1 MMFDLI
7 VPCFNPAPGWEKMF
21 VYHLHKLKIELSKTN
36 FPLFQVFL
44 INDGSFKNFDSR
56 EINSV
61 KKAAI
66 PIRVIENGKN
76 YGKGYSLRK
85 GTELANSPYTVYT
98 DLDFP
103 FGTESIV
110 EILMNLE
117 KGYDIVLGAR
127 SSFEYYRRATL
138 GRRLMSK
145 SLMLVNKHLLRLP
158 FEDTQAGIK
167 GFNQTGKN
175 IFLSTTINRFLFDLE
190 FVKIACSFPDIRIQ
204 SISVSNSESL
214 LLSSFRFKTILIELI
229 NFIRIL
235 VKRNYVSGTKTNLA
249 WDRPGGI

>member
-1 MMFDLI
+1 MIFDLI
-7 VPCFNPAPGWEKMF
+7 IPCFNPATGWEKPF
-21 VYHLHKLKIELSKTN
+21 VSHLQKLKIEISKTS
-36 FPLFQVFL
+36 FLRFQVFL
-44 INDGSFKNFDSR
+44 INDGSVQNFRSK
-56 EINSV
+56 EIKFLQKAGLPVRIINNS
-61 KKAAI
+61 
-66 PIRVIENGKN
+66 KN

-85 GTELANSPYTVYT
+85 GIELADSPYSVYT

-110 EILMNLE
+110 EILRNLE
-117 KGYDIVLGAR
+117 KGYDVVLGAR
-127 SSFEYYRRATL
+127 SSSEYYRQATL
-138 GRRLMSK
+138 GRQIMSK
-145 SLMLVNKHLLRLP
+145 TLMLVNRHLLRLP

-190 FVKIACSFPDIRIQ
+190 FVKTACSFPDIRIQ

-214 LLSSFRFKTILIELI
+214 MLSSFGFKTILIELF

-235 VKRNYVSGTKTNLA
+235 VKHNYVSGAKKNLT
-249 WDRPGGI
+249 WDRLGGI

>member
-1 MMFDLI
+1 MIFDLI
-7 VPCFNPAPGWEKMF
+7 VPCFNPAPGWEKTF
-21 VYHLHKLKIELSKTN
+21 AHNLHKLKIEISNTN
-36 FPLFQVFL
+36 FLLFQVIL
-44 INDGSFKNFDSR
+44 INDGSFKNFYSK
-56 EINSV
+56 EIKFV
-61 KKAAI
+61 KKTGI

-85 GTELANSPYTVYT
+85 GVELANSSYIVYT

-110 EILMNLE
+110 EILKNLE

-127 SSFEYYRRATL
+127 SSLEYYRQATL
-138 GRRLMSK
+138 GRQIMSK
-145 SLMLVNKHLLRLP
+145 SLMLVNKHLLHLP

-190 FVKIACSFPDIRIQ
+190 FVKIACSIPEISIQ
-204 SISVSNSESL
+204 SICVTNSKSL
-214 LLSSFRFKTILIELI
+214 LLSSFSFKTVLIELV
-229 NFIRIL
+229 NFTRIL
-235 VKRNYVSGTKTNLA
+235 VKHNYVSGTKKNLA

>member
-1 MMFDLI
+1 MIFDLI
-7 VPCFNPAPGWEKMF
+7 VPCFNPAPGWEKTF
-21 VYHLHKLKIELSKTN
+21 AHHLHKLKIEISQTN
-36 FPLFQVFL
+36 FLQFQVFL
-44 INDGSFKNFDSR
+44 INDGSFKNFHSK
-56 EINSV
+56 EIKFV
-61 KKAAI
+61 KKTGI

-85 GTELANSPYTVYT
+85 GIELANSPYIVYT

-127 SSFEYYRRATL
+127 SSLYYRQATL
-138 GRRLMSK
+138 GRRFMSK
-145 SLMLVNKHLLRLP
+145 SLMLANRHLLHLP

-167 GFNQTGKN
+167 GFNQTGRN

-204 SISVSNSESL
+204 SIRVANNESL
-214 LLSSFRFKTILIELI
+214 MLSSFGFRTILIELI

>member
-1 MMFDLI
+1 MIFDLI
-7 VPCFNPAPGWEKMF
+7 VPCYNPAPGWEKTF
-21 VYHLHKLKIELSKTN
+21 VRHLRKLKKEISKTG
-36 FPLFQVFL
+36 FFQFQVFL
-44 INDGSFKNFDSR
+44 INDGSVQNFRSKELR
-56 EINSV
+56 FLQ
-61 KKAAI
+61 KAGL
-66 PIRVIENGKN
+66 PIRVIENSKN

-85 GTELANSPYTVYT
+85 GIELADSPFSVYT

-110 EILMNLE
+110 EILINLE

-127 SSFEYYRRATL
+127 SAYEYYSQATL
-138 GRRLMSK
+138 GRQIMSK
-145 SLMLVNKHLLRLP
+145 SLMLVNKHLLHLP

-190 FVKIACSFPDIRIQ
+190 FVKIACSIPEISIQ
-204 SISVSNSESL
+204 SICVTNSGSL
-214 LLSSFRFKTILIELI
+214 RLSSFGFKTILIELV

-235 VKRNYVSGTKTNLA
+235 VKHDYVSGTKKNLA
-249 WDRPGGI
+249 WDRLGGI

>member
-1 MMFDLI
+1 MIFDLI
-7 VPCFNPAPGWEKMF
+7 VPCFNPAPGWEKSF
-21 VYHLHKLKIELSKTN
+21 VRHLHKLKTEISKTN

-44 INDGSFKNFDSR
+44 INDGSFKNFHSK
-56 EINSV
+56 EINFV
-61 KKAAI
+61 KKSGI

-85 GTELANSPYTVYT
+85 GIELSNSSYIVYT

-103 FGTESIV
+103 FGNERIV
-110 EILMNLE
+110 EILVNLE
-117 KGYDIVLGAR
+117 KGSDIVLGAR
-127 SSFEYYRRATL
+127 SSFEYYRQATL
-138 GRRLMSK
+138 GRQLISK

-175 IFLSTTINRFLFDLE
+175 IFLSTTINRFLCDLE

-204 SISVSNSESL
+204 SIYVVNNGSL
-214 LLSSFRFKTILIELI
+214 LLSSFSFKTILIELI